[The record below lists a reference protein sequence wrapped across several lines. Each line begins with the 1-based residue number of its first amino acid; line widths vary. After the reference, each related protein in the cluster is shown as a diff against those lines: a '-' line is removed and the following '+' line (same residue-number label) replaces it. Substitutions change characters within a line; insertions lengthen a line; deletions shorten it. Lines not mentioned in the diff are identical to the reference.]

1 MFPAVTA
8 DCKFPDCLI
17 TWLSAS
23 VSMTRRCRSS
33 ARSSMLF
40 LYCITMPAIQASPI
54 YDCFVSLTLSAPV
67 LSPREGICY
76 LAIPIG
82 YRMWTKERTK
92 PELAGDFIVKMMS
105 LMKSLP
111 LYLNRLWSNL
121 TAGRL
126 NQAGPYAQ
134 GHWPCVFLQS
144 VAAFIPIAWMRY
156 CRGRPESLCPIRSRR
171 RFPGQMATSG
181 GPLRTE
187 GFPKRRC
194 QFESVA
200 AERRI

>member
-1 MFPAVTA
+1 MPKFGKKFDAVS
-8 DCKFPDCLI
+8 L
-17 TWLSAS
+17 
-23 VSMTRRCRSS
+23 
-33 ARSSMLF
+33 
-40 LYCITMPAIQASPI
+40 LYNYACHTGKPYMN
-54 YDCFVSLTLSAPV
+54 DCFVSLTLSAPV

-111 LYLNRLWSNL
+111 LYSNRLWSNL

-134 GHWPCVFLQS
+134 GHWPCVFCNLWP
-144 VAAFIPIAWMRY
+144 FIPIA
-156 CRGRPESLCPIRSRR
+156 
-171 RFPGQMATSG
+171 
-181 GPLRTE
+181 
-187 GFPKRRC
+187 
-194 QFESVA
+194 
-200 AERRI
+200 

>member
-1 MFPAVTA
+1 MN
-8 DCKFPDCLI
+8 
-17 TWLSAS
+17 
-23 VSMTRRCRSS
+23 
-33 ARSSMLF
+33 
-40 LYCITMPAIQASPI
+40 
-54 YDCFVSLTLSAPV
+54 DCFVSLTLSAPV

-76 LAIPIG
+76 LAIPIE

-111 LYLNRLWSNL
+111 LYSNRLWSNL

-156 CRGRPESLCPIRSRR
+156 RRGRPESLCPIRSRR
-171 RFPGQMATSG
+171 RFPGQMATAG
-181 GPLRTE
+181 TE

>member
-1 MFPAVTA
+1 MN
-8 DCKFPDCLI
+8 
-17 TWLSAS
+17 
-23 VSMTRRCRSS
+23 
-33 ARSSMLF
+33 
-40 LYCITMPAIQASPI
+40 
-54 YDCFVSLTLSAPV
+54 DCFVSLTLSAPV

-111 LYLNRLWSNL
+111 LYSNGLWSNL
-121 TAGRL
+121 TA
-126 NQAGPYAQ
+126 
-134 GHWPCVFLQS
+134 
-144 VAAFIPIAWMRY
+144 
-156 CRGRPESLCPIRSRR
+156 GRPESLCPIRSRR
-171 RFPGQMATSG
+171 RFPGQMATAG

>member
-1 MFPAVTA
+1 MNN
-8 DCKFPDCLI
+8 
-17 TWLSAS
+17 
-23 VSMTRRCRSS
+23 
-33 ARSSMLF
+33 
-40 LYCITMPAIQASPI
+40 
-54 YDCFVSLTLSAPV
+54 CFVSLTLSAPV

-111 LYLNRLWSNL
+111 LYSNRLWSNL

-134 GHWPCVFLQS
+134 GHWPYVFLQS

-156 CRGRPESLCPIRSRR
+156 RRGRPESLCPIRSRR
-171 RFPGQMATSG
+171 RLPGQMATAG

-187 GFPKRRC
+187 GFPKRRYR
-194 QFESVA
+194 FEFVA
-200 AERRI
+200 AKPHLRPSERQPPFHRSSSNSHCKGLFSMYSIMRNKSASLRTTCS

>member
-1 MFPAVTA
+1 MPKFGKKFDAVSLLHTYA
-8 DCKFPDCLI
+8 CHTGKPY
-17 TWLSAS
+17 
-23 VSMTRRCRSS
+23 MN
-33 ARSSMLF
+33 
-40 LYCITMPAIQASPI
+40 
-54 YDCFVSLTLSAPV
+54 DCFVSLTLSAPV

-111 LYLNRLWSNL
+111 LYSNRLWSNL

-156 CRGRPESLCPIRSRR
+156 RRGRPESLCPIRSRR
-171 RFPGQMATSG
+171 RFPGQMATAG